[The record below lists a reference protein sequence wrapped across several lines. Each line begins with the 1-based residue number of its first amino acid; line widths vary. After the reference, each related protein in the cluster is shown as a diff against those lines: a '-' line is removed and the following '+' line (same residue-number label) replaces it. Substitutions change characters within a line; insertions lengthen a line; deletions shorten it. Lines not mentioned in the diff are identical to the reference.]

1 MWSRSRLPEL
11 GLPAAD
17 GRAERTLDYLPARVT
32 TGLLSWCR
40 DQLVPGG
47 GVVVTGLAPTSDARF
62 MEHVLHW
69 PTMRRTEG
77 ESEFF
82 LQASGFDLGPDERA

>member
-1 MWSRSRLPEL
+1 M
-11 GLPAAD
+11 
-17 GRAERTLDYLPARVT
+17 
-32 TGLLSWCR
+32 
-40 DQLVPGG
+40 VPGG

-77 ESEFF
+77 ELRNF
-82 LQASGFDLGPDERA
+82 LQASGFDLEAQTSEPDHASGGLVLVGRLPAGGQS